1 MVVKTAYMIAITRRE
16 NVIGVALMV
25 GAVDFFGKEM
35 DVMALLED
43 QVVIN
48 VRLNQVSTCLSEFS
62 IYWLFLCSTYFFK

>member
-35 DVMALLED
+35 DGMALLED

-48 VRLNQVSTCLSEFS
+48 VRLNQVSTCLFEFS
-62 IYWLFLCSTYFFK
+62 IY